1 MATMARKRKKKIS
14 NQAAPARKK
23 SGASL
28 AKSIKAFLMSLELHV
43 SREIIAII
51 YIIIAILTV
60 LSLQGTAGPVGQ
72 FWFTILGFTLGIWG
86 IYLFIIVVIAFAVA
100 TLLTRTKLFN
110 YVRMIGILLL
120 FSSFLGAV
128 QVLYG
133 FENAETTLID
143 HGGYVGFSV
152 GYGLWHSFDTASMY
166 ILIALFLVSII
177 LSFNLSLAE
186 IYYFIKALF
195 ADSDEEEVVTLPPVF
210 TKGELRREKLPLS
223 QAKPLRDNTD
233 FKVVTSKIT
242 PVVARE
248 NMSVVDASRAHAPK
262 KKNDIEIQST
272 IDENYKWEF
281 PSIDLLDNAEVE
293 EVLDDSYLRNNATK
307 IQDKLEQFGIGVK
320 VHDVKVGPTVMQ
332 YSVQP
337 AEDVKLSRITALRN
351 DLKLALAAESLRI
364 EAPIPGKSLV
374 GIEIPNEKRVL
385 VRLKELLVAD
395 NFYKVRS
402 NLRLPLGKDV
412 SGVPLVAD
420 LASMPHL
427 LIAGQT
433 GAGKSMGINSII
445 VSLLYQN
452 SPRDLR
458 LILVDPKKVELKVY
472 NNIPHLLTPVIT
484 EMDKAVNA
492 LRWLVTEMNRR
503 YGLLEDVGARSRTEY
518 NEKVEKDKQIPQ
530 IVCVIDELAELFMTG
545 DKKTIEA
552 YICRIAQL
560 ARAVGIHLII
570 ATQRPSV
577 DVITGLIKANIPA
590 RIAFR
595 VTSAVDSRT
604 ILDMIGAEDLLG
616 QGDMLYMPG
625 NASEP
630 TRVQGVFIPTSE
642 VEKVI
647 NNIKLTPQEG
657 EEVQYVE
664 EITQP
669 SDGLTFQGSIYG
681 GEDSD
686 EDSLMSEAIEVLR
699 SSGKASTSLLQR
711 RLKVGYSR
719 AARMLDLLEE
729 KGIIGPQE
737 GSKPRKVYLDGV
749 GGGEGMVSENEE

>member
-1 MATMARKRKKKIS
+1 MARRRKRKV
-14 NQAAPARKK
+14 AASTPSRKR
-23 SGASL
+23 SGGASL
-28 AKSIKAFLMSLELHV
+28 AKSIKAFLMSLEIHL
-43 SREIIAII
+43 SREIVGII
-51 YIIIAILTV
+51 YIIIAVLTV
-60 LSLQGTAGPVGQ
+60 LSLQGAAGPVGQ
-72 FWFTILGFTLGIWG
+72 FWLAALGLGFGIWG
-86 IYLFIIVVIAFAVA
+86 IYLFIAVIVLFAAV
-100 TLLTRTKLFN
+100 TFFGHTRVFSYT
-110 YVRMIGILLL
+110 RMTGIFLL
-120 FSSFLGAV
+120 FCSFLGAV
-128 QVLYG
+128 QVLAG
-133 FENAETTLID
+133 FEHAETSVMQ
-143 HGGYVGFSV
+143 HGGYIGFSV
-152 GYGLWHSFDTASMY
+152 GYVLSFAFAGASMY
-166 ILIALFLVSII
+166 ILVALFLVSLI
-177 LSFNLSLAE
+177 LSFDLSLVE
-186 IYYFIKALF
+186 IYRFIRAFFFESPEQKPLVRNQAPLF
-195 ADSDEEEVVTLPPVF
+195 STQTL
-210 TKGELRREKLPLS
+210 KEKLPDMR
-223 QAKPLRDNTD
+223 AIKVKDEAD

-242 PVVARE
+242 PVVDRA
-248 NMSVVDASRAHAPK
+248 NMSVVDATRAHAPK
-262 KKNDIEIQST
+262 KKNDIEIQNT
-272 IDENYKWEF
+272 IDENYHWEF
-281 PSIDLLDNAEVE
+281 PSIDLLDNAETE
-293 EVLDDSYLRNNATK
+293 QALDDSYLRSNAKK
-307 IQDKLEQFGIGVK
+307 IQDKLEQFGIKVK

-337 AEDVKLSRITALRN
+337 AEDVKLSKITALRD
-351 DLKLALAAESLRI
+351 DLKLALASESLRI
-364 EAPIPGKSLV
+364 EAPIPGKALV

-395 NFYKVRS
+395 NFYKVVS

-412 SGVPLVAD
+412 SGVPLVTD

-433 GAGKSMGINSII
+433 GSGKSMGINSII

-458 LILVDPKKVELKVY
+458 LILIDPKKVELKTY

-484 EMDKAVNA
+484 EVDKAVNA
-492 LRWLVTEMNRR
+492 LRWLVMEMNRR
-503 YGLLEDVGARSRTEY
+503 YSLLEDVGARNRVEY

-530 IVCVIDELAELFMTG
+530 IVCIIDELAELFMTG

-560 ARAVGIHLII
+560 ARAVGIHLIV

-604 ILDMIGAEDLLG
+604 ILDSIGAEDLLG
-616 QGDMLYMPG
+616 KGDMLYLPG

-630 TRVQGVFIPTSE
+630 LRIQGVFIPTSE
-642 VEKVI
+642 VEKVV
-647 NNIKLTPQEG
+647 NTIKLTPQDG
-657 EEVQYVE
+657 DEVQYME

-669 SDGLTFQGSIYG
+669 SDNLTFQGSIYG

-686 EDSLMSEAIEVLR
+686 EDSLMSAAIEVLR

-711 RLKVGYSR
+711 RLKIGYSR

-729 KGIIGPQE
+729 KGFIGPAE
-737 GSKPRKVYLDGV
+737 GSKPRKVYLEA
-749 GGGEGMVSENEE
+749 GEPANVPEDVI